1 MNRNDVIKFI
11 SDNQNERLL
20 DYYDKCYDKLKELNI
35 KIDKTTLYIVI
46 ISFLYFIA
54 SGTTISSIEIG
65 PATIS
70 DISILLKI
78 IPVLFAFLL
87 LQIIIISS
95 QKAEL
100 FKIVKLIFLANYV
113 QNINPKEFENENNN
127 IFTRILMPFSYSTEL
142 LKFSMEKTGLVNSC
156 IGAIL
161 VLPLLSVVFLP
172 FYFEFYMLKTIWTNH
187 YSDILGKI
195 SFWLTIW
202 ITAYMLHY
210 LISNFIVNFR
220 DAKKEQN
227 EKLTL

>member
-20 DYYDKCYDKLKELNI
+20 DYYDKCYEKLKDLNI
-35 KIDKTTLYIVI
+35 RIDKTSLYLI
-46 ISFLYFIA
+46 IITFLYFIA
-54 SGTTISSIEIG
+54 SSTTISSIQLG

-87 LQIIIISS
+87 LQIIVISS
-95 QKAEL
+95 QKSEL

-113 QNINPKEFENENNN
+113 QDINPKEFENDYNN
-127 IFTRILMPFSYSTEL
+127 IFTRILLPFSYSTEL
-142 LKFSMEKTGLVNSC
+142 LKFSMEKTGIINSC
-156 IGAIL
+156 FGALI
-161 VLPLLSVVFLP
+161 VLPLLSLIILP
-172 FYFEFYMLKTIWTNH
+172 FYFEFYMLKIVWTDY

-202 ITAYMLHY
+202 IIAFTFHY
-210 LISNFIVNFR
+210 LVSNFIVNFR
-220 DAKKEQN
+220 DAKKEMG
-227 EKLTL
+227 

>member
-20 DYYDKCYDKLKELNI
+20 DYYDKCYDKLKDLNTR
-35 KIDKTTLYIVI
+35 IDKTSLYII
-46 ISFLYFIA
+46 IITFLYFIA
-54 SGTTISSIEIG
+54 SGTTISSIQVG

-87 LQIIIISS
+87 LQIIVISS

-113 QNINPKEFENENNN
+113 QDINPKEFENENNN
-127 IFTRILMPFSYSTEL
+127 IFTRILLPFSYSTEL
-142 LKFSMEKTGLVNSC
+142 LKFSMEKTGVINSC
-156 IGAIL
+156 LGVIL
-161 VLPLLSVVFLP
+161 VLPLLSLIFLP
-172 FYFEFYMLKTIWTNH
+172 FYFEFYMLKTIWTNY
-187 YSDILGKI
+187 YSDTLGKI

-210 LISNFIVNFR
+210 LISNFIINFR
-220 DAKKEQN
+220 DAKN
-227 EKLTL
+227 ELQ